1 MSLKMTYDI
10 HTHTNYS
17 HATGTIEENVQAA
30 AAKGLK
36 LIGISEHGPGHLSY
50 GAKRESFALMR
61 QEVDRLRPLYP
72 QIEIQLG
79 VEANIINAAGD
90 LDVGPAEN
98 DLFDYVL
105 AGYHYGA
112 FGSMPM
118 AAVRGWLFSVFRSR
132 GKKGIAAN
140 TKMIVSAIERYPL
153 KVLTHPGA
161 KIKINIREVAKACAA
176 RGTLMEISHRYDAL
190 SVEDI
195 RICAE
200 EGVSFIVS
208 SDAHHPEDVGCF
220 EKGLARAKE
229 AGVDLSRIMNLVPDG
244 E

>member
-1 MSLKMTYDI
+1 MNYRMIYDI
-10 HTHTNYS
+10 HSHTNYS

-30 AAKGLK
+30 AAKGLT

-61 QEVDRLRPLYP
+61 KEVDRLRPLYP

-90 LDVGPAEN
+90 LDVGPEEN

-112 FGSMPM
+112 FGSMPL
-118 AAVRGWLFSVFRSR
+118 AAVRGWLFSLFRSH

-140 TKMIVSAIERYPL
+140 TKMIINAIERYPL

-161 KIKINIREVAKACAA
+161 KIKINIRDVAKACAA
-176 RGTLMEISHRYDAL
+176 RGTLMEISNRYDAL

-200 EGVSFIVS
+200 ENVSFIIN
-208 SDAHHPEDVGCF
+208 SDGHKPEEIGCF
-220 EKGLARAKE
+220 EKALERARLAGL
-229 AGVDLSRIMNLVPDG
+229 DLSRIVNLTP
-244 E
+244 EK